1 MGGLFGVASRKNCVE
16 DLFFGTDYHTH
27 LGARRGGLS
36 LYHPKKGFLR
46 AIHNI
51 ENAPF
56 RTKFE
61 SDFNDYYKDFTDE
74 SPCMGIG
81 CISDTEPQPLMI
93 RSHLGSYALTIVGRI
108 NNADALLDEVFQN
121 GASHFTESSGSV
133 INNTEL
139 VAALINQCDTI
150 PEGIRYA
157 QSKIDGSLTLLLMT
171 ANGIYAA
178 RDLMG
183 RTPII
188 LGKREANEF
197 SHTPEAYCACFESFS
212 YLNMG
217 YHYVRD
223 LGPGEIVFLTPNSCE
238 TVMEPNKKMKICAFL
253 WIYYGYTTS
262 CYEGVNVEIM
272 RNRCGALLAK
282 RDQGIDVD
290 YVAGIPD
297 SGNGHAIG
305 YANES
310 GIRFA
315 RPFIKYTPTWPRSFM
330 PAHQSLRNLIA
341 KMKLIP
347 VEDLI
352 RDKKL
357 LFLDDSI
364 VRGTQM
370 RETVD
375 FLYDHGA
382 REVHV
387 RSASPPS
394 MFGCKYLNFSRSKSE
409 MDLIARRVI
418 RDFDGDD
425 RYLQEYCTDGTE
437 RYQAMVDEIAKRLN
451 FTSLKYHLLADVQKA
466 VGIDPDMLCTYC
478 WTGRED

>member
-1 MGGLFGVASRKNCVE
+1 MGGLFGVASREDCVP

-27 LGARRGGLS
+27 LGARRGGMS
-36 LYHPKKGFLR
+36 VFSKTEGFQR

-51 ENAPF
+51 ENTPF

-61 SDFNDYYKDFTDE
+61 TDMNE
-74 SPCMGIG
+74 MHGRMGIG
-81 CISDTEPQPLMI
+81 CISDTDPQPIMI
-93 RSHLGSYALTIVGRI
+93 RSHLGSYALTTVGRI
-108 NNADALLDEVFQN
+108 NNTEELVEEVFKS
-121 GASHFTESSGSV
+121 GAGHFTEASGSV

-171 ANGIYAA
+171 PDGIYAA

-183 RTPII
+183 RTPMI
-188 LGKREANEF
+188 LGHKE
-197 SHTPEAYCACFESFS
+197 SGYVACFESFS
-212 YLNMG
+212 YMNLQ
-217 YHYVRD
+217 YRYVRD
-223 LGPGEIVFLTPNSCE
+223 LGPGEIVFFDAEHCE
-238 TVMEPNKKMKICAFL
+238 TVMQPNKKMKICTFL

-262 CYEGVNVEIM
+262 CYEGVNVEVM
-272 RNRCGALLAK
+272 RNRCGTLLAK
-282 RDQGIDVD
+282 RDKGIDAD

-310 GIRFA
+310 GICFA

-330 PAHQSLRNLIA
+330 PRHQSMRNLIA
-341 KMKLIP
+341 RMKLIP
-347 VEDLI
+347 VEQLI
-352 RDKKL
+352 QGKKL

-370 RETVD
+370 RETVQ
-375 FLYDHGA
+375 FLYENGA
-382 REVHV
+382 KAVHI

-394 MFGCKYLNFSRSKSE
+394 MFGCKYLNFSRSKSD
-409 MDLIARRVI
+409 MDLIARQVI
-418 RDFDGDD
+418 RDFDGNDNRLD
-425 RYLQEYCTDGTE
+425 EYCTDNSE
-437 RYQAMVDEIAKRLN
+437 RYQAMVEEIRRRLN
-451 FTSLKYHLLADVQKA
+451 FTSLKFHLLADVKEA

-478 WTGRED
+478 WTGKE

>member
-1 MGGLFGVASRKNCVE
+1 MGGLFGAASREDCVA
-16 DLFFGTDYHTH
+16 DIFFGTDYHTH
-27 LGARRGGLS
+27 LGARRGGMS
-36 LYHPKKGFLR
+36 VYSKEEGFQR

-51 ENAPF
+51 ENTPF

-61 SDFNDYYKDFTDE
+61 SDLNE
-74 SPCMGIG
+74 MHGHMGIG
-81 CISDTEPQPLMI
+81 CISDTDPQPIMI
-93 RSHLGSYALTIVGRI
+93 RSHLGSYALTTVGRI
-108 NNADALLDEVFQN
+108 NNTEALVEEIFRS
-121 GASHFTESSGSV
+121 GASHFTEASGSV

-157 QSKIDGSLTLLLMT
+157 QSRIDGSLTLLLMT
-171 ANGIYAA
+171 KDGIYAA

-183 RTPII
+183 RTPMI
-188 LGKREANEF
+188 LGHKDGG
-197 SHTPEAYCACFESFS
+197 YVACFESFS
-212 YLNMG
+212 YMNLQ
-217 YHYVRD
+217 YRYVRD
-223 LGPGEIVFLTPNSCE
+223 LGPGEIVYFDAEHCE
-238 TVMEPNKKMKICAFL
+238 TVMQPNKQMKICAFL

-262 CYEGVNVEIM
+262 CYEGVNVEVM

-282 RDQGIDVD
+282 RDRDIDAD

-310 GIRFA
+310 GICFA
-315 RPFIKYTPTWPRSFM
+315 RPFIKYTPTWPRSFT
-330 PAHQSLRNLIA
+330 PRLQATRNLIA
-341 KMKLIP
+341 RMKLIP
-347 VEDLI
+347 VEGLI
-352 RDKKL
+352 RNKKL

-370 RETVD
+370 RETVQ
-375 FLYDHGA
+375 FLYENGA
-382 REVHV
+382 KEVHI

-409 MDLIARRVI
+409 MDLIARQVI
-418 RDFDGDD
+418 REFDGDD
-425 RYLQEYCTDGTE
+425 RYLAEYCIDNSE
-437 RYQAMVDEIAKRLN
+437 RYQAMVEEIRKRLN
-451 FTSLKYHLLADVQKA
+451 FTSLKYHLLADVKEA

-478 WTGRED
+478 WTGKE

>member
-1 MGGLFGVASRKNCVE
+1 MGGLFGVVSREDCTT

-36 LYHPKKGFLR
+36 VYDSQMGFQR
-46 AIHNI
+46 SIHNI

-61 SDFNDYYKDFTDE
+61 KDVTE
-74 SPCMGIG
+74 MIGRMGIG

-108 NNADALLDEVFQN
+108 NNIEELVDEVFRN

-139 VAALINQCDTI
+139 VAALINQCDNI

-171 ANGIYAA
+171 SDGIYAA

-183 RTPII
+183 RTPMI
-188 LGKREANEF
+188 LGKREG
-197 SHTPEAYCACFESFS
+197 AYCACFESFS
-212 YLNMG
+212 YLNLG
-217 YHYVRD
+217 YQYVRD
-223 LGPGEIVFLTPNSCE
+223 LGPGEIIFMTPEHCE
-238 TVMEPNKKMKICAFL
+238 TVMQPNNKMKICAFL

-262 CYEGVNVEIM
+262 CYEGVNVEVM

-310 GIRFA
+310 GICFA
-315 RPFIKYTPTWPRSFM
+315 RPFIKYTPTWPRSFT

-341 KMKLIP
+341 RMKLIP
-347 VEDLI
+347 VEALI

-375 FLYDHGA
+375 FLYGHGA
-382 REVHV
+382 KEVHV

-409 MDLIARRVI
+409 MDLIARQVI

-425 RYLQEYCTDGTE
+425 RYLNDYCTDDTE
-437 RYQAMVDEIAKRLN
+437 RYHAMVEEIRKRLN
-451 FTSLKYHLLADVQKA
+451 FTSLKYHLLADVKEA

-478 WTGRED
+478 WTGKED